1 MRKTGTWGKNTDG
14 PYVLKFVVL
23 GLRPMETLTV
33 KMTWNAFTE
42 LRDKHP
48 SRVLDEMNA
57 DLFLCTDSSVTFHLP
72 ASALNEITYTQIY

>member
-1 MRKTGTWGKNTDG
+1 
-14 PYVLKFVVL
+14 
-23 GLRPMETLTV
+23 METLTI

-57 DLFLCTDSSVTFHLP
+57 DLFLFSDSSVSLHLP
-72 ASALNEITYTQIY
+72 ASALNEITYTQIH